1 MCVIVVA
8 HHNDTMQ
15 AGACRAAAGKLVEHL
30 SGSARSN
37 DGGRWPI
44 VVDPSDK
51 SCDDPLPLSAA
62 EWEAEKRRQW
72 QDASRARCLKQAAS
86 NNNVFLVEREG
97 LQAHCQRVKEVRTQK
112 IELVLFR

>member
-1 MCVIVVA
+1 MIVA
-8 HHNDTMQ
+8 HHDDTMQ

-51 SCDDPLPLSAA
+51 SGDDPLLWLGMGEAA
-62 EWEAEKRRQW
+62 LCTLVSYQPCEDRR
-72 QDASRARCLKQAAS
+72 
-86 NNNVFLVEREG
+86 
-97 LQAHCQRVKEVRTQK
+97 
-112 IELVLFR
+112 